1 MKDQIQKSNVTLSV
15 VLQEPIFSYD
25 TTLIS
30 KILTSFVQSPYIHE
44 IKVFDHRDKLM
55 SSFKEDK
62 QAPTSSQI
70 DAQQVDILWGGD
82 NQIGHLEITY
92 RLDSNQALF
101 NTIRLALAAIAIVLI
116 LTLQITNWFVLTHYV
131 INPISLVVDKMKDI
145 AKGGGDLT
153 SRLTI
158 TTNDEIGMLGMEFN
172 QFISNLH
179 SLVSLVVKLVN
190 ELSNCSKKIRRTSG
204 ENTYSTQEQL
214 KEIEQI
220 ATALSE
226 MSSATEEIATNAL
239 TTADNTNSCNQLAV
253 HSTKIVNTTVE
264 GIHSLGESIS
274 DTSEK
279 ISDLKQKSDHINT
292 VLDVIKGIAEQTNL
306 LALNAAIE
314 AARAGEQGRGFA
326 VVADEVRA
334 LAQRT
339 QSSTEE
345 IESIIADLQSSSEQ
359 TTQMM
364 NSTQEELNET
374 TTQSGLAI
382 AALDDIIIKINEI
395 NEMNTLIATATD
407 EQNTVV
413 NEISEKIHAI
423 NSIAAKV
430 TSNTSFVD
438 GLSTEIDTL
447 SVNINSALSKFKL

>member
-1 MKDQIQKSNVTLSV
+1 
-15 VLQEPIFSYD
+15 
-25 TTLIS
+25 
-30 KILTSFVQSPYIHE
+30 
-44 IKVFDHRDKLM
+44 
-55 SSFKEDK
+55 
-62 QAPTSSQI
+62 
-70 DAQQVDILWGGD
+70 
-82 NQIGHLEITY
+82 
-92 RLDSNQALF
+92 
-101 NTIRLALAAIAIVLI
+101 
-116 LTLQITNWFVLTHYV
+116 
-131 INPISLVVDKMKDI
+131 
-145 AKGGGDLT
+145 
-153 SRLTI
+153 
-158 TTNDEIGMLGMEFN
+158 
-172 QFISNLH
+172 
-179 SLVSLVVKLVN
+179 
-190 ELSNCSKKIRRTSG
+190 
-204 ENTYSTQEQL
+204 
-214 KEIEQI
+214 
-220 ATALSE
+220 